1 MTEITVNGMTCTS
14 CATHVKD
21 ALEKIPGVNAA
32 VVSYPESRAQVM
44 ADTAV
49 SHNQLLAAIAALGY
63 QGSIRVGDFKDE
75 PKIRD
80 ALEGAG
86 LHIAI
91 IGSGGAAMAA
101 ALKAVE
107 QGATVTLIERGTI
120 GGTCVNI
127 GCVPSKIMIRA
138 AHIAHLRRE
147 SPFDGGIAAT
157 VPAIDRSKLLAQQQ
171 ARVDELRHA
180 KYEGI
185 LDGNPAITVLHGE
198 ARFKDDQS
206 LVVRLNEGGERE
218 VTFDRCLVATGAS
231 PAVPPIPGLK
241 ESPYWTSTEALVS
254 DTIPARLAVIGS
266 SVVALEL
273 AQAFARLGSQV
284 TILAR
289 STLFFREDPAI
300 GEAVTAAFRAEGIEV
315 LEHTQAS
322 QVAHVNGE
330 FVLTTGH
337 GELRADKL
345 LVATGRAP
353 NTRSLA
359 LDAAGVTVNA
369 QGAIVI
375 DQGMR
380 TSNPNIY
387 AAGDCTDQP
396 QFVYV
401 AAAAGTR
408 AAINMTGGD
417 AALNLTAMPAVVFTD
432 PQVATVGYSE
442 AEAHHDGIETDSR
455 TLTLDNVPRA
465 LANFDTRGFIK
476 LVIEEGSGRLIGVQA
491 VAPEAGELIQTA
503 VLAIRNRM
511 TVQELADQLFP
522 YLTMVEGLKLAA
534 QTPLGEICRYR
545 VCRVMPSSRHRSP
558 TLVSGCPI
566 AAIARRSLAAVILN
580 GRPPFRPR
588 ARADAKPAMVRS
600 AINSRSNS
608 ANAAKMPKTSL
619 PAAVVVSMAAP
630 WPVNTLRPMPRA
642 VRSCTVLMRWRKSRP
657 SRSSFHTTS
666 VSPGRSAFRQLTK
679 PGRSSRLPDAW
690 SS

>member
-1 MTEITVNGMTCTS
+1 MNGRVLHVTGMTCDS
-14 CATHVKD
+14 CANHV
-21 ALEKIPGVNAA
+21 EKVLLTVPGVHKAE
-32 VVSYPESRAQVM
+32 VSYPDALARVSGEPALDPTMLVS
-44 ADTAV
+44 AV
-49 SHNQLLAAIAALGY
+49 AAAGYRAALADAPPAAM
-63 QGSIRVGDFKDE
+63 GSGLLGKMREWLGSGDKAGGD
-75 PKIRD
+75 
-80 ALEGAG
+80 GGG
-86 LHIAI
+86 LHIAV

-101 ALKAVE
+101 ALKAIE
-107 QGATVTLIERGTI
+107 QGARVTLIERGTI
-120 GGTCVNI
+120 GGTCVNV

-147 SPFDGGIAAT
+147 SPFDGGIKAAP
-157 VPAIDRSKLLAQQQ
+157 PAILRERLLAQQQ

-180 KYEGI
+180 KYESI
-185 LDGNPAITVLHGE
+185 LDGNPSITVLRGE
-198 ARFKDDQS
+198 ASFKNEHT
-206 LVVRLNEGGERE
+206 LTVRLVEGGER
-218 VTFDRCLVATGAS
+218 VVAFDRCLVATGAS
-231 PAVPPIPGLK
+231 AAVPPIPGLK
-241 ESPYWTSTEALVS
+241 DTPYWTSTEALVS
-254 DTIPARLAVIGS
+254 DSIPERLAVIGS
-266 SVVALEL
+266 SVVAVEL

-289 STLFFREDPAI
+289 NTLFFREDPAI

-322 QVAHVNGE
+322 HVAYADRE

-337 GELRADKL
+337 GIIAADKL

-353 NTRSLA
+353 NTRGLN
-359 LDAAGVTVNA
+359 LEAAGVTFNA

-380 TSNPNIY
+380 TSNPHIY

-417 AALNLTAMPAVVFTD
+417 AALDLTAMPAVVFTD

-511 TVQELADQLFP
+511 TVQELAEQLFP

-534 QTPLGEICRYR
+534 QTFNKDVKQL
-545 VCRVMPSSRHRSP
+545 
-558 TLVSGCPI
+558 
-566 AAIARRSLAAVILN
+566 
-580 GRPPFRPR
+580 
-588 ARADAKPAMVRS
+588 
-600 AINSRSNS
+600 
-608 ANAAKMPKTSL
+608 
-619 PAAVVVSMAAP
+619 
-630 WPVNTLRPMPRA
+630 
-642 VRSCTVLMRWRKSRP
+642 SCCA
-657 SRSSFHTTS
+657 
-666 VSPGRSAFRQLTK
+666 G
-679 PGRSSRLPDAW
+679 
-690 SS
+690 

>member
-1 MTEITVNGMTCTS
+1 MSTLKITGMTCDS
-14 CATHVKD
+14 CAVHVKD
-21 ALEKIPGVNAA
+21 ALEKVPGVQSADVSYAKGSAKLAIEVGTSPDALTAA
-32 VVSYPESRAQVM
+32 VAG
-44 ADTAV
+44 
-49 SHNQLLAAIAALGY
+49 LGY
-63 QGSIRVGDFKDE
+63 RATLADAPSVSTPGGLLDKMRDLLGRNDKTGSS
-75 PKIRD
+75 
-80 ALEGAG
+80 GA
-86 LHIAI
+86 LHIAV

-107 QGATVTLIERGTI
+107 QGARVTLIERGTI
-120 GGTCVNI
+120 GGTCVNV

-157 VPAIDRSKLLAQQQ
+157 TPTIQRTALLAQQQ

-185 LDGNPAITVLHGE
+185 LEGNPAITVLHGS
-198 ARFKDDQS
+198 ARFKDNRNLIVQ
-206 LVVRLNEGGERE
+206 LNDGGER
-218 VTFDRCLVATGAS
+218 VVAFDRCLIATGAS

-241 ESPYWTSTEALVS
+241 DTPYWTSTEALVS
-254 DTIPARLAVIGS
+254 ETIPKRLAVIGS

-273 AQAFARLGSQV
+273 AQAFARLGAKV

-300 GEAVTAAFRAEGIEV
+300 GEAVTAAFRMEGIEV
-315 LEHTQAS
+315 LDHTQAS
-322 QVAHVNGE
+322 QVAHEGGE

-337 GELRADKL
+337 GEIRADKL

-353 NTRSLA
+353 NTRSLN
-359 LDAAGVTVNA
+359 LEAAGIALNP

-375 DQGMR
+375 DSGMR
-380 TSNPNIY
+380 TSVEHIY

-417 AALNLTAMPAVVFTD
+417 ATLNLTAMPAVVFTD

-455 TLTLDNVPRA
+455 LLTLDNVPRA

-476 LVIEEGSGRLIGVQA
+476 LVVEVGSGRLIGVQA
-491 VAPEAGELIQTA
+491 VTPEAGELIQTA
-503 VLAIRNRM
+503 ALAIRNRM

-534 QTPLGEICRYR
+534 QTFNKDVKQL
-545 VCRVMPSSRHRSP
+545 
-558 TLVSGCPI
+558 
-566 AAIARRSLAAVILN
+566 
-580 GRPPFRPR
+580 
-588 ARADAKPAMVRS
+588 
-600 AINSRSNS
+600 
-608 ANAAKMPKTSL
+608 
-619 PAAVVVSMAAP
+619 
-630 WPVNTLRPMPRA
+630 
-642 VRSCTVLMRWRKSRP
+642 SCCA
-657 SRSSFHTTS
+657 
-666 VSPGRSAFRQLTK
+666 G
-679 PGRSSRLPDAW
+679 
-690 SS
+690 